1 MSVVLVSSGSSSGMH
16 GAPERTAL
24 NTGSSNN
31 HAARVEA
38 DSQCQGEN
46 RRPRNERYLG
56 VVEYERS

>member
-1 MSVVLVSSGSSSGMH
+1 MH